1 MICVVAKFVFNAGKI
16 NEFMDILHSPDG
28 LAVTRAYK
36 GCQLIEASISRVAIH
51 FICMSVGIAK
61 QTTKIILNIVQ
72 IRGCWMY

>member
-36 GCQLIEASISRVAIH
+36 GA
-51 FICMSVGIAK
+51 
-61 QTTKIILNIVQ
+61 N
-72 IRGCWMY
+72 